1 MTDPDEMTRRRR
13 YIYRAHLPELHD
25 VSLAEAPERKR
36 VLVVSW
42 NAVNGGLRQPVCAV
56 ITDEE
61 RERTLPT
68 YVELDPAETDGGV
81 ERPSF
86 ILCHA
91 LHTLTE
97 RHLDAHPLGQIAGYK
112 MAEVEEAIARALDFR
127 GANSGTPTETA
138 STG

>member
-1 MTDPDEMTRRRR
+1 MTRRRR

-25 VSLAEAPERKR
+25 VSLAAFAERKR
-36 VLVVSW
+36 VLVISW

-61 RERTLPT
+61 RDRSLPT
-68 YVELDPAETDGGV
+68 YVELEPNESGGGV
-81 ERPSF
+81 ARRSF

-97 RHLDAHPLGQIAGYK
+97 RDLDAHPLGRIPGYK
-112 MAEVEEAIARALDFR
+112 MLEVEAALARALDFR
-127 GANSGTPTETA
+127 GANVA
-138 STG
+138 A

>member
-1 MTDPDEMTRRRR
+1 MTDPGEVTRRRR

-25 VSLAEAPERKR
+25 TSLAEPPERKR

-56 ITDEE
+56 ITGEE
-61 RERTLPT
+61 RERSLPT
-68 YVELDPAETDGGV
+68 YVQLDPRESDGGV

-97 RHLDAHPLGQIAGYK
+97 RHLDAHPLGHVPGYK

-127 GANSGTPTETA
+127 GANSGTPT
-138 STG
+138 